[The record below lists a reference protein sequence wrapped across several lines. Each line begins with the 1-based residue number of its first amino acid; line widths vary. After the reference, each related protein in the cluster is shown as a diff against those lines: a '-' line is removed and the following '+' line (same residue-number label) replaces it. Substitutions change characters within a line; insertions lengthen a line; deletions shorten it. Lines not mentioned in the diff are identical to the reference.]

1 MKTRLLIS
9 TLLFTLFV
17 VSGMNYAHAG
27 CAATILPQPCFDSF
41 MGSTEAMTEKSI
53 MENFAR
59 NIEVNYPN
67 WKMSDRHWDNFDE
80 KLRLPAIICTEFVSD
95 GMTQY
100 RMAKWVDAFKISSF
114 EDHRNDLLCNKWLP
128 PIDDGIKI
136 KWDNLSYLPNGTGTV
151 QVIDKDMN
159 LDSKKIDS
167 FDIHVWSDT
176 DHNGIQLT
184 IVEIDN
190 DSGIFE
196 SQVFFTTINESSGTS
211 LLVEDAVWAEHKS
224 NITFSRII
232 NESTSMEKNKVS
244 STSDQTEIAYEIDL
258 MPYVIIGIFVAGG
271 IGAGVVLWVTKR
283 K

>member
-17 VSGMNYAHAG
+17 VSGMNYANAG

-67 WKMSDRHWDNFDE
+67 WKMSDRHWDDFDE

-95 GMTQY
+95 GVTQY

-224 NITFSRII
+224 NITFSRI
-232 NESTSMEKNKVS
+232 
-244 STSDQTEIAYEIDL
+244 
-258 MPYVIIGIFVAGG
+258 
-271 IGAGVVLWVTKR
+271 
-283 K
+283 